1 MTDYYQALGVQQ
13 GASDDDIKRAYRK
26 LAMKHHPDRTG
37 GDDTE
42 FKKIQEAYAT
52 LSDPQKRAQ
61 YDNPQPQ
68 GFPGGFEFH
77 GGMPPGFEDIMS
89 QMFGNGGNPFFGQGF
104 RQRAPQRNQ
113 DLNLD
118 TTITLLE
125 AFTGKEIMANVRLP
139 SGREQVLEIKIP
151 PGIQTGQRLR
161 LQGLGDDQ
169 YPQLPRGDLFVGIRV
184 LPDSR
189 YERRGDDLYRNI
201 SISVWDAMLGADII
215 IDTIDNKQ
223 LTVTV
228 PEGSQPNSVLRLT
241 GYGMPNVN
249 DARFKGNLMLN
260 LEITIPRFLSDDQ
273 KTVIRQIK
281 N

>member
-13 GASDDDIKRAYRK
+13 GASDDEIKRAYRK

-68 GFPGGFEFH
+68 GFPGGFEFN
-77 GGMPPGFEDIMS
+77 GGMPSGFEDIMS
-89 QMFGNGGNPFFGQGF
+89 QMFGGGGGFFGPGF
-104 RQRAPQRNQ
+104 RPRGPHRNN
-113 DLNLD
+113 DLNLE
-118 TTITLLE
+118 TTITLLD
-125 AFTGKEIMANVRLP
+125 AYLGKEIMATVRLP
-139 SGREQVLEIKIP
+139 SGRDQMLEIKVP
-151 PGIQTGQRLR
+151 PGIQAGQRLR

-169 YPQLPRGDLFVGIRV
+169 YPQFPRGDLYVGIKV

-201 SISVWDAMLGADII
+201 SISAWDAMLGTDII

-223 LTVTV
+223 ITVNI
-228 PEGSQPNSVLRLT
+228 PEGSQPNSILRLT

-249 DARFKGNLMLN
+249 DPRFKGNLMLN
-260 LEITIPRFLSDDQ
+260 LEITIPRMLSEDQ
-273 KTVIRQIK
+273 KNLIRQIK